1 MGKHNSLLLVI
12 ICLIARFCRR
22 TPILADLGKKRFFL
36 LFRNQRYQGW
46 SLINREPYMSTLHLH
61 NDFCSL
67 SWEADFAFVYTTPT
81 RQKSISVN
89 HMSRRWNYWKHHH
102 PPRESNSR
110 EDLEKKIFWKITKF
124 AQSRCNLLKSAF
136 IWTRTLILADL
147 EKKRFF
153 QFFGDQRIGGDN
165 DRSQTSYAHI
175 TLT

>member
-1 MGKHNSLLLVI
+1 
-12 ICLIARFCRR
+12 
-22 TPILADLGKKRFFL
+22 
-36 LFRNQRYQGW
+36 
-46 SLINREPYMSTLHLH
+46 MSTLHLH
-61 NDFCSL
+61 IDFCSL

-89 HMSRRWNYWKHHH
+89 HMSRLWNYWKHHH
-102 PPRESNSR
+102 LPRKSNSR
-110 EDLEKKIFWKITKF
+110 EDLEIKIFWKITKF

-175 TLT
+175 TLTYCFLFFVVRSRFRICLYNSN